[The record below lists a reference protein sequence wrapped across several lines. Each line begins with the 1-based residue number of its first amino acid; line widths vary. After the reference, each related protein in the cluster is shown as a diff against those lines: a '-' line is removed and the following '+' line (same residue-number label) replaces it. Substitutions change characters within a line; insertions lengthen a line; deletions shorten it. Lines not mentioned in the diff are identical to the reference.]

1 MKSSIRLVC
10 ENLYKYFDQTKHGF
24 TPCGIKIKKNRPIS
38 RTSGIKLKHMQIEIS
53 TEKSLTDELA
63 LLYASLDYE
72 ECDAFGEYVLS
83 GDNTCMTKLIA
94 KVEVGNG

>member
-1 MKSSIRLVC
+1 
-10 ENLYKYFDQTKHGF
+10 
-24 TPCGIKIKKNRPIS
+24 
-38 RTSGIKLKHMQIEIS
+38 MQIEIS

-63 LLYASLDYE
+63 LLYASLGYE

-94 KVEVGNG
+94 KVEASNG

>member
-1 MKSSIRLVC
+1 
-10 ENLYKYFDQTKHGF
+10 
-24 TPCGIKIKKNRPIS
+24 
-38 RTSGIKLKHMQIEIS
+38 MQIKIS

-63 LLYASLDYE
+63 QLYASSGYE

>member
-10 ENLYKYFDQTKHGF
+10 EKFANTFRRTKRRF

-38 RTSGIKLKHMQIEIS
+38 RTSGIKLKHMQIKIS

-63 LLYASLDYE
+63 QLYASLGYE

-94 KVEVGNG
+94 KIEAGNG